1 MHFCQNPI
9 VKAPRVVEHV
19 ESGNSSDAC
28 PTTHRVAQVTRGPSS
43 DPSSDAGSRFRVW
56 LACDT
61 QKCDR
66 KKTKLRYYKAFGSLR
81 FTEA

>member
-28 PTTHRVAQVTRGPSS
+28 PTTHQVTRGPSS

-61 QKCDR
+61 RKCDR
-66 KKTKLRYYKAFGSLR
+66 KKTKLRYYKAFDSLR